1 MNWVGGS
8 RSRLVLKED
17 KKQREFFEKMK
28 VQQRLKSLGL
38 PLPNSSEVSSSS
50 MDMVTL
56 FIVNQIA
63 VKKENKGP
71 PKVAVLSSGSRA
83 PFKQRHHEP
92 LVLPMSPCS
101 PSKLSLVESQ
111 THPCHDYR
119 KRKHLSKLSPVL
131 ETGFSDNSASD
142 YVPHTADAP
151 SPFSTSSASSSSG
164 QGAGMFA
171 THVNEPQSSES
182 HAEPQASGGSKL
194 NLFQSLSQPTE
205 MKFEQLE
212 TPFAAQVLLGTPC
225 PLEAEGRDLGDP
237 IEDKDIFKAGK
248 SVAQV
253 EENLKS
259 RIHLKSPSL
268 TVSPVQPSRPQ
279 IVSSTWSSELQ
290 SCDNASFS
298 CPGNSSGILDLGQY
312 SPRCFSSSDEE
323 GDTCAESLVKTFS
336 SAECNRPSL
345 WTSQKL
351 PLCPPLKRRLK
362 MTEEVRE
369 CPDEL
374 TAQNGSQWSLRPAG
388 CQCWRKRL
396 ETCEIGTQ
404 TDSFDMA
411 DTCDAVIQ
419 CSLIQAPPTQ
429 RSVLNQ
435 YSPHVEPSSVPP
447 LSTRG
452 QAMHTDQTTRET
464 TAAQKSR
471 EESWMEIFT
480 VGKRE

>member
-1 MNWVGGS
+1 MRKELLPGTATSSSVSVTATLHSGKQAILYFRLRRRSRDIFPLNNICHMNWVGGS

-362 MTEEVRE
+362 MTEEESVSEQEKKKTNKAGVEVKMGAEPNPERIHTE
-369 CPDEL
+369 YL
-374 TAQNGSQWSLRPAG
+374 T
-388 CQCWRKRL
+388 
-396 ETCEIGTQ
+396 
-404 TDSFDMA
+404 
-411 DTCDAVIQ
+411 
-419 CSLIQAPPTQ
+419 PTFN
-429 RSVLNQ
+429 L
-435 YSPHVEPSSVPP
+435 
-447 LSTRG
+447 
-452 QAMHTDQTTRET
+452 
-464 TAAQKSR
+464 AAFSCGMK
-471 EESWMEIFT
+471 
-480 VGKRE
+480 